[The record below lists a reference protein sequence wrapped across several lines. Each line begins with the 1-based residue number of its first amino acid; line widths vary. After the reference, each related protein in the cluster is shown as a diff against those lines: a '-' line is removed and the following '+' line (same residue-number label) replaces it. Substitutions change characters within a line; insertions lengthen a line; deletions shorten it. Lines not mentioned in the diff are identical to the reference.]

1 MEDRKLLG
9 RLGEDL
15 AAAMLYAEGFSILDR
30 NFRSRY
36 GEIDIVCLKSGV
48 IWFTEVKTRTC
59 EAFGEPEEA
68 VNGLKQY
75 RMRKTAEYYLL
86 KNRSRLSHIQG
97 CEEDPM
103 VSFKVVEIMIRETDD
118 SFLTIR

>member
-9 RLGEDL
+9 KLGEDL

-36 GEIDIVCLKSGV
+36 GEIDIVCLKNSV

-59 EAFGEPEEA
+59 DAFGEPEEA

-86 KNRSRLSHIQG
+86 KNRSRLSRIQG
-97 CEEDPM
+97 YGEDPM

>member
-9 RLGEDL
+9 KLGEDL

-36 GEIDIVCLKSGV
+36 GEIDIVCRKSGV

-86 KNRSRLSHIQG
+86 KNRSRLSRIQG
-97 CEEDPM
+97 CGKDPM
-103 VSFKVVEIMIRETDD
+103 VSFKVMEIMIRETDD